1 MKNNKYFTPTF
12 IGIIFCMLFGLCCI
26 VLSIYVFIIG
36 KFTYSIIFGL
46 NTISM
51 IFCISSFYILWK
63 NHLRRIEYKKML
75 NKQKLATSKFF
86 KEITKVEIDS
96 FADTHIENDPTYSN
110 QGGCMNA
117 WRFKD
122 DDEPNIKY
130 YADLKKFKGL
140 VIPKDVTFLKYKY
153 VEDLVGNDGTSCDV
167 LTNGGI
173 DDDPWDGVTC
183 NNKNCFGISCCD
195 CIFFDQ
201 NAEQRAEYFKQ
212 LQKENKND

>member
-1 MKNNKYFTPTF
+1 MELIMKNNKYLTPTF
-12 IGIIFCMLFGLCCI
+12 VGIIFCMLFGLCCI
-26 VLSIYVFIIG
+26 VLSIYGFIIG
-36 KFTYSIIFGL
+36 KSIYGIIFAL
-46 NTISM
+46 NTVSM
-51 IFCISSFYILWK
+51 IFCTSSFYISWK
-63 NHLRRIEYKKML
+63 NRIKRIEYENIL
-75 NKQKLATSKFF
+75 NKQKITTSKFF
-86 KEITKVEIDS
+86 KKISEVELDP
-96 FADTHIENDPTYSN
+96 FVNAHIENNPAYSN

-122 DDEPNIKY
+122 DNEPNVKY

-201 NAEQRAEYFKQ
+201 NAEQRAEYFK
-212 LQKENKND
+212 